1 MFYAVGLTR
10 WFTTE
15 LDENMEVQIKWPPT
29 SVDAGSLVRKEK
41 SPDPNWKEETALVKR
56 FYGKWFFLLEEGL
69 TVIYE
74 PFNIIICFS
83 NSDICYRFI

>member
-1 MFYAVGLTR
+1 MVLKFLTHEGNRLTPDDDVYYAVGLTR

-41 SPDPNWKEETALVKR
+41 PPDPNWGEETVLIKR
-56 FYGKWFFLLEEGL
+56 FYGK
-69 TVIYE
+69 
-74 PFNIIICFS
+74 
-83 NSDICYRFI
+83 

>member
-1 MFYAVGLTR
+1 MVLKFLTHQGKRLTLDDDVFYAVGLTQ

-41 SPDPNWKEETALVKR
+41 SADPNWIEETVLIKR
-56 FYGKWFFLLEEGL
+56 FYGK
-69 TVIYE
+69 
-74 PFNIIICFS
+74 
-83 NSDICYRFI
+83 